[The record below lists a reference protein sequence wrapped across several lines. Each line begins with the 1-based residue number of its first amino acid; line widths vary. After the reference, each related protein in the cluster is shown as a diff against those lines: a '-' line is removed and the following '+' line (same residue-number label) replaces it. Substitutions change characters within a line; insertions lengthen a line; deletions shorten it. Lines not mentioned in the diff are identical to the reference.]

1 MTKKVDRKS
10 LSNKIIKVLT
20 YGYGF
25 TSVAGISQSRASD
38 CRIHKYLW
46 ILAFIVGS
54 SFTTYQVYN
63 ALLTY
68 KKHNTETSIT
78 LKNKVKL
85 DFPSVTVCNQNRVH
99 CRHLYNRIL
108 ECNKVGIAFLNILNN
123 LQWLTNWC
131 NIESWSYCWFFLE

>member
-1 MTKKVDRKS
+1 MTKKVERKS
-10 LSNKIIKVLT
+10 LTIKILKVLT

-25 TSVAGISQSRASD
+25 TSVAGISQSRVSD

-78 LKNKVKL
+78 LKNKVQL
-85 DFPSVTVCNQNRVH
+85 DFPSVTICNQNRVH
-99 CRHLYNRIL
+99 CRHLYDRIL
-108 ECNKVGIAFLNILNN
+108 ECKKVDVLFLNTLIN
-123 LQWLTNWC
+123 LHKCLLMDVKC
-131 NIESWSYCWFFLE
+131 IEFIADYFLE

>member
-1 MTKKVDRKS
+1 MTKKVERKS
-10 LSNKIIKVLT
+10 LTIKILKVLT

-46 ILAFIVGS
+46 ILAFIVGAS
-54 SFTTYQVYN
+54 LTTYQVYN

-99 CRHLYNRIL
+99 CRHLYDRIL
-108 ECNKVGIAFLNILNN
+108 ECNKVDILFLNIRIN
-123 LQWLTNWC
+123 LQYSLW
-131 NIESWSYCWFFLE
+131 I